1 VPADGGLSAQ
11 RRSAVPVVRFCFNTF
26 NRSPYFGV
34 EPDLPRQIEAAAA
47 AGFTLFG
54 PDLFSLDAWIASRH
68 DLQELVASLE
78 AYGMECWELTAT
90 LQMARHAAE
99 LAMTLRPT
107 WILTNVGVP
116 VEGSSLKLFAEA
128 CEIFAPTG
136 ARAAIE
142 YMPQTP
148 VNSLAEARK
157 LVEYV
162 GVKRAAILV
171 DTWHHFRGPDTYAD
185 LESLPSE
192 CIAYV
197 HFDDAPPMG
206 SSDIESEMLERRTFP
221 GEGEFDLK
229 GYCARMRAKGFDGV
243 VSVEVLNTEWRSRDY
258 FEFARRAF
266 QTSSRY
272 WNIDGGVP
280 SGQEQLG

>member
-1 VPADGGLSAQ
+1 MA
-11 RRSAVPVVRFCFNTF
+11 RFCFNTF

-54 PDLFSLDAWIASRH
+54 PDLFSLDAWIASGH
-68 DLQELVASLE
+68 DLQELVASL
-78 AYGMECWELTAT
+78 AAHGMECWELAAGLYVGQPAET

-99 LAMTLRPT
+99 LAMTLRPA

-116 VEGSSLKLFAEA
+116 VAGSSLKLFAEA

-148 VNSLAEARK
+148 VNSLAEARNM
-157 LVEYV
+157 VEYV

-192 CIAYV
+192 FVAYV
-197 HFDDAPPMG
+197 HFDDAPPMR
-206 SSDIESEMLERRTFP
+206 SSDLEAEMLARRTFP
-221 GEGEFDLK
+221 GEGEFDLN
-229 GYCARMRAKGFDGV
+229 GFCARMRAKGFDGV
-243 VSVEVLNTEWRSRDY
+243 VSVEVLNAEWRRRDY

-266 QTSSRY
+266 ESSSRY
-272 WNIDGGVP
+272 WCVAGVVP
-280 SGQEQLG
+280 SGQEERG